1 MPRPSLRRPLAVLPL
16 EDRCT
21 PSSSATSYLPT
32 YLISDQPGMAVVT
45 DPTLV
50 NAWGISLSPTGG
62 GFWVSANGKDLSEVY
77 GGDVNGSAITQPF
90 KVAIPGG
97 APTGQVFNGTG
108 STTDFSITDGTN
120 TKAAVFI
127 FASEAGMITAWNP
140 GVGVVAGAKPPS
152 LTAETGFTATDGAV
166 YKGLA
171 LGQVNGANF
180 LYATDFHNG
189 KIDVIDG
196 SFHKV
201 TLGSNGFESFADPNL
216 PAGYAPFGIANIGG
230 KLFVS
235 YALQNSE
242 AHDDVAGHGHGFID
256 VFEPNGHFDQ
266 RLVSK
271 GDLNS
276 PWGMVQAPA
285 GFGDFANKLL
295 VGNFGDGMIHVY
307 DPSSGQELGML
318 SQSKGHPIVVDG
330 LWGLAFGNGHTAGD
344 ANALYFAAGPNHE
357 ADGLFGKI
365 TANAAGTNPV
375 SAKQSG
381 DDLTIT
387 GSPGDDKVFAMLDM
401 SGTKINVFAGGQQ
414 IGQFDVT
421 TVGTIHF
428 SGFAGNDLF
437 VVDPNIT
444 AAVIADGGAGDDQL
458 FGGGG
463 NNILIGGTGDDLLVG
478 GASRDVLIGG
488 DGMDKLFGAGN
499 DDILVGGSTAY
510 DADQAS
516 LLQIMGV
523 WSGTGSYATRIAALK
538 AGTGGVPVL
547 DSTKVTD
554 DGVRDLLVGNGG
566 LDWFFGSST
575 TDNFAGKKGN
585 EQLN

>member
-1 MPRPSLRRPLAVLPL
+1 MPRLSGRPQLAVRRL

-21 PSSSATSYLPT
+21 PSNTATAYIAT
-32 YLISDQPGMAVVT
+32 NLISDQPGVAAVT

-62 GFWVSANGKDLSEVY
+62 AFWVSANGSNLSEVY

-90 KVAIPGG
+90 KVNIPGG
-97 APTGQVFNGTG
+97 EPTGQVFNGTG
-108 STTDFSITDGTN
+108 SATDFSVTDGTN
-120 TKAAVFI
+120 TKPAVFI

-140 GVGVVAGAKPPS
+140 AVGVAAGGHPPS
-152 LTAETGFTATDGAV
+152 LTAEVGFTASDGAV

-180 LYATDFHNG
+180 LYAADFHNN

-196 SFHKV
+196 TFHKV
-201 TLGSNGFESFADPNL
+201 TLGANGFESFADPNL

-230 KLFVS
+230 KLYVS
-235 YALQNSE
+235 YAQQDSA

-256 VFEPNGHFDQ
+256 VFEPNGHFDMQ
-266 RLVSK
+266 LVSR

-285 GFGDFANKLL
+285 GFGDFANDLL
-295 VGNFGDGMIHVY
+295 VGNFGDGRIHSY
-307 DPSSGQELGML
+307 DPTSGQELGTL
-318 SQSKGHPIVVDG
+318 SESRGHPLVIDG

-344 ANALYFAAGPNHE
+344 AGSLYFAAGPDGE
-357 ADGLFGKI
+357 AHGLFGKI

-375 SAKQSG
+375 TVKQSG
-381 DDLTIT
+381 DDLFIT
-387 GSPGDDKVFAMLDM
+387 GSRNDDQVYVVMDR
-401 SGTKINVFAGGQQ
+401 SGTKINVIAGGQQ
-414 IGQFDVT
+414 IGQFDAT

-428 SGFAGNDLF
+428 NGFAGDDLF
-437 VVDPNIT
+437 VVSPQIT
-444 AAVIADGGAGDDQL
+444 ATVIADGGAGNDSL

-463 NNILIGGTGDDLLVG
+463 DNILIGGTGDDLLVG
-478 GASRDVLIGG
+478 GASRDILIGG
-488 DGMDKLFGAGN
+488 DGMDKLFGNGN

-510 DADQAS
+510 DGDSAS
-516 LLQIMGV
+516 LLQILGV
-523 WSGTGSYATRIAALK
+523 WTGTGSYSTRIAALK

-554 DGVRDLLVGNGG
+554 DGVADLLVGGQG
-566 LDWFFGSST
+566 LDWFFGSTT
-575 TDNFAGKKGN
+575 TDLFVGKTSV